1 MHSIQFLSAILKGN
15 WLIEPNFAFA
25 QGPLIASFINRQTE
39 FAPEILN
46 SLTAYAVDAKD
57 INGAKYNSNEGFK
70 GAPQN
75 SVAVIAVKGVLMKED
90 MVCGPAGTA
99 TLGRIIQQA
108 DNNPNIS
115 ALVLH
120 IDSPGGTVDGTEALA
135 NLIRNT
141 QKPVVAFVDGLMA
154 SAALWIGS
162 AANEII
168 ASTDTDE
175 IGSVG
180 VIMRFADW
188 QPHWEKKGVKF
199 HTVAASTSPEKNK
212 AFDELR
218 EGNYDAYIKEVLD
231 PLDEKFMNVIKER
244 FPNCEDKHLTGKVFF
259 ARDVMGIFVNS
270 IGTLGDAITRAHQ
283 LSNPQEE
290 NTNQNLKNTRTMK
303 QFAKLNA
310 VLGLDALESVDE
322 AVSMN
327 EEQLELVESALLQN
341 DQSVANARTEAETQR
356 DAANAALSTAETQR
370 DAANAEL
377 ATAQTTIATAQT
389 ALANATTAFDAIDPT
404 IAAAESPEAKAL
416 AVRTLLAAKPG
427 VKIEGILDTTDPVG
441 KTSTETDWEAI
452 NNLPHN
458 KEVDENS

>member
-25 QGPLIASFINRQTE
+25 QGSLIASFINRQTE
-39 FAPEILN
+39 FTPEKLN
-46 SLTAYAVDAKD
+46 PLTAFAVDAKD
-57 INGAKYNSNEGFK
+57 INGSKSSSSEGFK

-75 SVAVIAVKGVLMKED
+75 SVAVISVKGVLMKED

-99 TLGRIIQQA
+99 TLGRSIQQA
-108 DNNPNIS
+108 DSNPNIS
-115 ALVLH
+115 AIVLH

-135 NLIRNT
+135 NIIRNT

-231 PLDEKFMNVIKER
+231 PIDKKFMDVIKER

-259 ARDVMGIFVNS
+259 ARDVMDIFINS
-270 IGTLGDAITRAHQ
+270 IGTLGDAVTRAHQ
-283 LSNPQEE
+283 LSNTEVE
-290 NTNQNLKNTRTMK
+290 NSNHNLKNRSSMK
-303 QFAKLNA
+303 QFAKLNT

-341 DQSVANARTEAETQR
+341 DQAVANARTEAETQR
-356 DAANAALSTAETQR
+356 DAANASLVTS
-370 DAANAEL
+370 NNS
-377 ATAQTTIATAQT
+377 
-389 ALANATTAFDAIDPT
+389 LANAVAAFDAIDPT
-404 IAAAESPEAKAL
+404 IAAAESPEAKAE
-416 AVRTLLAAKPG
+416 AVRSLLAAKPG
-427 VKIEGILDTTDPVG
+427 VKIEGNLETTDPAAKKG
-441 KTSTETDWEAI
+441 TETDWEAI

-458 KEVDENS
+458 KEVDENF

>member
-25 QGPLIASFINRQTE
+25 QGSLIASFINRQTE
-39 FAPEILN
+39 FTPEISTPL
-46 SLTAYAVDAKD
+46 SAFAVDSKD
-57 INGAKYNSNEGFK
+57 INGTKYSSNEGFT
-70 GAPQN
+70 GAPKN
-75 SVAVIAVKGVLMKED
+75 SVAVISVKGVLMKED

-108 DNNPNIS
+108 DNHPNIS
-115 ALVLH
+115 AIVLH

-135 NLIRNT
+135 NIIRNT
-141 QKPVVAFVDGLMA
+141 NKPVVAFADGLMA

-218 EGNYDAYIKEVLD
+218 EGSYDNYIKEVLD
-231 PLDEKFMNVIKER
+231 PIDKKFMDTIKER
-244 FPNCEDKHLTGKVFF
+244 FPNCEEKHLTGKVFF
-259 ARDVMGIFVNS
+259 ARDVMGVFINS
-270 IGTLGDAITRAHQ
+270 IGTLADSVNRAYELSITEEAN
-283 LSNPQEE
+283 SNH
-290 NTNQNLKNTRTMK
+290 NLKNIRSMK
-303 QFAKLNA
+303 QFAKINA
-310 VLGLDALESVDE
+310 VLGLDALESADE

-341 DQSVANARTEAETQR
+341 DQAVADARTDAETQR
-356 DAANAALSTAETQR
+356 DAANAS
-370 DAANAEL
+370 L
-377 ATAQTTIATAQT
+377 ATTQTS
-389 ALANATTAFDAIDPT
+389 LANAVAAFDAIDPT
-404 IAAAESPEAKAL
+404 IASAESPEAKAQ
-416 AVRTLLAAKPG
+416 AVRILLAAKPG
-427 VKIEGILDTTDPVG
+427 VKIEGNLEITDPAA
-441 KTSTETDWEAI
+441 KKSTETDWEAI

-458 KEVDENS
+458 IEVDENS

>member
-25 QGPLIASFINRQTE
+25 QGSLIASFINRQTE
-39 FAPEILN
+39 FTPEILN
-46 SLTAYAVDAKD
+46 PLTAFAVDAKD
-57 INGAKYNSNEGFK
+57 INGAKYSNNEGFK

-75 SVAVIAVKGVLMKED
+75 SVAVISVKGVLMKGD

-115 ALVLH
+115 SIVLH

-135 NLIRNT
+135 NIIRNAN
-141 QKPVVAFVDGLMA
+141 KPVVAFVDGLMA

-218 EGNYDAYIKEVLD
+218 EGNYDDYIKDVLD
-231 PLDEKFMNVIKER
+231 PIDKKFMDIIKER
-244 FPNCEDKHLTGKVFF
+244 FPNCENKHLTGKVFF
-259 ARDVMGIFVNS
+259 ARDVMDVFVNS
-270 IGTLGDAITRAHQ
+270 IGTLGNAVTRAYQ
-283 LSNPQEE
+283 LSNPEEE
-290 NTNQNLKNTRTMK
+290 NSNHNLKNRRSMK

-310 VLGLDALESVDE
+310 VLELDALESVDE

-341 DQSVANARTEAETQR
+341 DQAVANARTEAETQR
-356 DAANAALSTAETQR
+356 DAANASLVTANTS
-370 DAANAEL
+370 
-377 ATAQTTIATAQT
+377 
-389 ALANATTAFDAIDPT
+389 LANAVAAFDAIDPT
-404 IAAAESPEAKAL
+404 IAAAESPEAKAE

-427 VKIEGILDTTDPVG
+427 VKIEGNLEITDPAA

-458 KEVDENS
+458 IEVDENS

>member
-25 QGPLIASFINRQTE
+25 QGSLIASFINRQTE
-39 FAPEILN
+39 FTPEKLN
-46 SLTAYAVDAKD
+46 PLTAFAVDAKD
-57 INGAKYNSNEGFK
+57 INGAKYNSSEGFK

-75 SVAVIAVKGVLMKED
+75 SVAVISVKGVLMKED

-115 ALVLH
+115 SIVLH

-135 NLIRNT
+135 NIIRNT
-141 QKPVVAFVDGLMA
+141 NKPVVAFVDGLMA

-218 EGNYDAYIKEVLD
+218 EGNYDAYIKDVLD
-231 PLDEKFMNVIKER
+231 PIDKKFMDTIKER

-259 ARDVMGIFVNS
+259 ARDIMGVFVNS
-270 IGTLGDAITRAHQ
+270 IGTLGDAVTRAYQ
-283 LSNPQEE
+283 LSNPEEE
-290 NTNQNLKNTRTMK
+290 NSNHNLKNRRSMK

-327 EEQLELVESALLQN
+327 QEQLELVESALLQN
-341 DQSVANARTEAETQR
+341 DQKVTDARSEAETQR
-356 DAANAALSTAETQR
+356 DS
-370 DAANAEL
+370 ANAEL
-377 ATAQTTIATAQT
+377 VTAQTS
-389 ALANATTAFDAIDPT
+389 LSNAVAAFDSIDPT
-404 IAAAESPEAKAL
+404 IAAADSPEAKAE

-427 VKIEGILDTTDPVG
+427 VKIEGNLEITDPAA
-441 KTSTETDWEAI
+441 KKSTETDWEAI

-458 KEVDENS
+458 IEVDENS

>member
-25 QGPLIASFINRQTE
+25 QGSLIASFINRQTE
-39 FAPEILN
+39 FTPEI
-46 SLTAYAVDAKD
+46 STPLTAFAVNVKD
-57 INGAKYNSNEGFK
+57 INGTKYSNQEGFK
-70 GAPQN
+70 DAPQN
-75 SVAVIAVKGVLMKED
+75 SVAVISVKGVLMKED

-115 ALVLH
+115 AIVLH

-135 NLIRNT
+135 NIIRNT
-141 QKPVVAFVDGLMA
+141 QKPVVAFADGLMA

-199 HTVAASTSPEKNK
+199 HTVAASTSPEKSK

-218 EGNYDAYIKEVLD
+218 EGNYDSYIKEVLD
-231 PLDEKFMNVIKER
+231 PIDKKFMDTIKER

-259 ARDVMGIFVNS
+259 ARDIMGVFVNS
-270 IGTLGDAITRAHQ
+270 IGTLSDSVARAFE
-283 LSNPQEE
+283 LANPIVANSNH
-290 NTNQNLKNTRTMK
+290 NLKHTRSMK

-327 EEQLELVESALLQN
+327 QEQLELVESALLQN
-341 DQSVANARTEAETQR
+341 DQTITDARIEAEIQRDTANAS
-356 DAANAALSTAETQR
+356 LVTAETQR
-370 DAANAEL
+370 DAASASL
-377 ATAQTTIATAQT
+377 AMAQTS
-389 ALANATTAFDAIDPT
+389 LANAVAAFDAIDPT

-427 VKIEGILDTTDPVG
+427 VKIEGNLETTDPAA
-441 KTSTETDWEAI
+441 KKSTETDWESI
-452 NNLPHN
+452 NSLQHN
-458 KEVDENS
+458 IEVDENY

>member
-1 MHSIQFLSAILKGN
+1 
-15 WLIEPNFAFA
+15 
-25 QGPLIASFINRQTE
+25 
-39 FAPEILN
+39 
-46 SLTAYAVDAKD
+46 
-57 INGAKYNSNEGFK
+57 
-70 GAPQN
+70 
-75 SVAVIAVKGVLMKED
+75 MKED

-99 TLGRIIQQA
+99 TLGRIILQA

-115 ALVLH
+115 AIVLH

-135 NLIRNT
+135 NIIRNT
-141 QKPVVAFVDGLMA
+141 HKPVVAFVDGLMA

-231 PLDEKFMNVIKER
+231 PLDVKFMNVIKER
-244 FPNCEDKHLTGKVFF
+244 FPNCEEKHLTGKVFF

-270 IGTLGDAITRAHQ
+270 IGTLADAVTRAYE
-283 LSNPQEE
+283 LANPIETNSN
-290 NTNQNLKNTRTMK
+290 NNLKNTRTMK

-310 VLGLDALESVDE
+310 VLGLDALESVDD

-327 EEQLELVESALLQN
+327 EEQLELVDSALLQN
-341 DQSVANARTEAETQR
+341 DQAVADARTEAETLR
-356 DAANAALSTAETQR
+356 DAANAS
-370 DAANAEL
+370 L
-377 ATAQTTIATAQT
+377 AIATT
-389 ALANATTAFDAIDPT
+389 SLANATTAFDAIDPT
-404 IAAAESPEAKAL
+404 IAAAESPEAKAE

-427 VKIEGILDTTDPVG
+427 VKIEGILETTDPVG

>member
-1 MHSIQFLSAILKGN
+1 MHAIQFLSAILKGN

-25 QGPLIASFINRQTE
+25 QGSLIASFINRQTE

-46 SLTAYAVDAKD
+46 PQTAFAVDAKD
-57 INGAKYNSNEGFK
+57 INGAKYSSREGFN
-70 GAPQN
+70 GAPKN
-75 SVAVIAVKGVLMKED
+75 SVAVISVKGVLMKED

-115 ALVLH
+115 AIVLH

-135 NLIRNT
+135 NIIRNT
-141 QKPVVAFVDGLMA
+141 QKPVVAFADGLMA

-231 PLDEKFMNVIKER
+231 PIDKKFMDVIKER
-244 FPNCEDKHLTGKVFF
+244 FPDCEEKHLTGKVFF
-259 ARDVMGIFVNS
+259 ARDVMGVFVNS
-270 IGTLGDAITRAHQ
+270 IGTLNDSITRAYQ
-283 LSNPQEE
+283 LSNPEE
-290 NTNQNLKNTRTMK
+290 EKSNHNLKNTRTMK

-341 DQSVANARTEAETQR
+341 DQAVADARSEAETQR
-356 DAANAALSTAETQR
+356 DAANASLVTAENQR

-377 ATAQTTIATAQT
+377 ATAQTT
-389 ALANATTAFDAIDPT
+389 LANATTAFDAIDPT
-404 IAAAESPEAKAL
+404 IASAESPEAKAQ

-427 VKIEGILDTTDPVG
+427 VKIEGILDTNDPAG

>member
-1 MHSIQFLSAILKGN
+1 MHSIHFLSAILKGN

-25 QGPLIASFINRQTE
+25 QGSLIASFINRQTE
-39 FAPEILN
+39 FTPEISN
-46 SLTAYAVDAKD
+46 PLTAFAVDAKD
-57 INGAKYNSNEGFK
+57 INGTKYSSSEGFK
-70 GAPQN
+70 GAPSN
-75 SVAVIAVKGVLMKED
+75 SVAVISVRGILMKED

-108 DNNPNIS
+108 DSNPKIS
-115 ALVLH
+115 AIVLN

-135 NLIRNT
+135 NIIRNT
-141 QKPVVAFVDGLMA
+141 NKPVVAFADGLMA
-154 SAALWIGS
+154 SATFWIGS

-199 HTVAASTSPEKNK
+199 HTISASTSPEKNK
-212 AFDELR
+212 AFNELR
-218 EGNYDAYIKEVLD
+218 EGSYDTYIKEVLD
-231 PLDEKFMNVIKER
+231 PIDKKFMDIIKER
-244 FPNCEDKHLTGKVFF
+244 FPECEDKHLTGKVFF
-259 ARDVMGIFVNS
+259 ARDVMGVFVNS
-270 IGTLGDAITRAHQ
+270 IGTLSDAITRAYQ
-283 LSNPQEE
+283 LTSPEEE
-290 NTNQNLKNTRTMK
+290 NTNHNIKNRRSMK
-303 QFAKLNA
+303 QFVKLNA
-310 VLGLDALESVDE
+310 VLGLDALESADE

-327 EEQLELVESALLQN
+327 EEQLELVESALFQN
-341 DQSVANARTEAETQR
+341 EQAVAEARTEAETQR
-356 DAANAALSTAETQR
+356 DAANA
-370 DAANAEL
+370 EL
-377 ATAQTTIATAQT
+377 ATTKTILTN
-389 ALANATTAFDAIDPT
+389 ALAAFDSIDPT
-404 IAAAESPEAKAL
+404 IAAAESAETKAE

-427 VKIEGILDTTDPVG
+427 VKTEGILDTTDPVG

>member
-25 QGPLIASFINRQTE
+25 QGSLIASFINRQTE
-39 FAPEILN
+39 FTPEI
-46 SLTAYAVDAKD
+46 STPLTAFAVDAKD
-57 INGAKYNSNEGFK
+57 INGTKYGDREGFT
-70 GAPQN
+70 GAPKN
-75 SVAVIAVKGVLMKED
+75 SVAVISVKGVLMKED

-108 DNNPNIS
+108 DNNPSIS
-115 ALVLH
+115 AIVLH

-135 NLIRNT
+135 NIIRNT
-141 QKPVVAFVDGLMA
+141 NKPVVAFADGLMA

-199 HTVAASTSPEKNK
+199 HTVAASTSPEKNR

-218 EGNYDAYIKEVLD
+218 EGNYDSYIKEVLD
-231 PLDEKFMNVIKER
+231 PIDKKFMDTIKER
-244 FPNCEDKHLTGKVFF
+244 FPNCEEKHLTGKVFF

-270 IGTLGDAITRAHQ
+270 IGTLSDAVARAHQ
-283 LSNPQEE
+283 LSNSEEE
-290 NTNQNLKNTRTMK
+290 NSNHNLKNRRSMK
-303 QFAKLNA
+303 QFTKLNA

-322 AVSMN
+322 SVSMN

-341 DQSVANARTEAETQR
+341 DQAVAAART
-356 DAANAALSTAETQR
+356 NAETQR

-377 ATAQTTIATAQT
+377 VTAQTT
-389 ALANATTAFDAIDPT
+389 LSNAVAAFDAIDPI
-404 IAAAESPEAKAL
+404 IASAESPEAKAQ

-427 VKIEGILDTTDPVG
+427 VKIEGNHEITDPAA
-441 KTSTETDWEAI
+441 KKSTETDWEAI

-458 KEVDENS
+458 IEVDENS

>member
-1 MHSIQFLSAILKGN
+1 MYAIQFLSAILKGN

-39 FAPEILN
+39 FTPEI
-46 SLTAYAVDAKD
+46 STPLTAFAVDAKD
-57 INGAKYNSNEGFK
+57 INGTKYSSREGFN
-70 GAPQN
+70 GAPRN
-75 SVAVIAVKGVLMKED
+75 SVAVISVKGVLMKED

-108 DNNPNIS
+108 ENSHNI
-115 ALVLH
+115 AAIVLH

-135 NLIRNT
+135 NIIRNT

-231 PLDEKFMNVIKER
+231 PIDKKFMDVIKER
-244 FPNCEDKHLTGKVFF
+244 FPDCEEKHLTGKVFF

-270 IGTLGDAITRAHQ
+270 TGTLTDAINRAYQ
-283 LSNPQEE
+283 LSNPEEE
-290 NTNQNLKNTRTMK
+290 NTNHNLKNRRTMK

-341 DQSVANARTEAETQR
+341 DQAVTDARTGAEA
-356 DAANAALSTAETQR
+356 QR

-377 ATAQTTIATAQT
+377 ATVQST
-389 ALANATTAFDAIDPT
+389 LANATTAFDAIDPT
-404 IAAAESPEAKAL
+404 IAAAQSPEAKA
-416 AVRTLLAAKPG
+416 AAIRTLLAAKPG
-427 VKIEGILDTTDPVG
+427 VKTEGILDTTDPAA
-441 KTSTETDWEAI
+441 KKSTETDWEAI

>member
-25 QGPLIASFINRQTE
+25 QGSLIASFINRQTE
-39 FAPEILN
+39 FTTEILHP
-46 SLTAYAVDAKD
+46 LTAFAVDAKD
-57 INGAKYNSNEGFK
+57 INGAKFNSSEGFK

-75 SVAVIAVKGVLMKED
+75 SVAVISVKGVLMKED

-99 TLGRIIQQA
+99 TLGRLIQQA

-115 ALVLH
+115 AIVLH
-120 IDSPGGTVDGTEALA
+120 IDSPGGTVDGTEALG
-135 NLIRNT
+135 NIIRNT

-199 HTVAASTSPEKNK
+199 HTVAASTSPEKSK

-231 PLDEKFMNVIKER
+231 PIDKKFMDTIKER
-244 FPNCEDKHLTGKVFF
+244 FPSCEDKHLTGKVFF
-259 ARDVMGIFVNS
+259 ARDIMDVFVNS
-270 IGTLGDAITRAHQ
+270 IGTLGDAVTRAYQ
-283 LSNPQEE
+283 LSNPEEE
-290 NTNQNLKNTRTMK
+290 NSNHNLKNRRSMK

-327 EEQLELVESALLQN
+327 QEQLDLVESALLQN
-341 DQSVANARTEAETQR
+341 DQAVADARTEAETQR
-356 DAANAALSTAETQR
+356 DAANASLSTA
-370 DAANAEL
+370 NNS
-377 ATAQTTIATAQT
+377 
-389 ALANATTAFDAIDPT
+389 LANATNAFDVIDPT
-404 IAAAESPEAKAL
+404 IAAAESPEAKAE

-427 VKIEGILDTTDPVG
+427 VKIEGNLEITDPAA
-441 KTSTETDWEAI
+441 KKSTETDWEAI

>member
-25 QGPLIASFINRQTE
+25 QGSLIASFINRQTE
-39 FAPEILN
+39 FTPEILN
-46 SLTAYAVDAKD
+46 PQTAFAVDVKD
-57 INGAKYNSNEGFK
+57 INGAKYSNNEGFK

-75 SVAVIAVKGVLMKED
+75 SVAVISVKGVLMKED

-99 TLGRIIQQA
+99 TLGRVIQQA
-108 DNNPNIS
+108 YNNPNIS
-115 ALVLH
+115 AIVLH

-135 NLIRNT
+135 NIIRNT
-141 QKPVVAFVDGLMA
+141 QKPVVAYVDGLMA

-218 EGNYDAYIKEVLD
+218 EGKYDAYVKEVLD
-231 PLDEKFMNVIKER
+231 PIDKKFMDVIKER

-259 ARDVMGIFVNS
+259 ARDIMGVFVNS
-270 IGTLGDAITRAHQ
+270 IGTLGDAVTRAYQ
-283 LSNPQEE
+283 LSNPEEE
-290 NTNQNLKNTRTMK
+290 NSNHNLKNRRSMK

-341 DQSVANARTEAETQR
+341 DQVITDARTEAETQR
-356 DAANAALSTAETQR
+356 DAANASLVTAKTS
-370 DAANAEL
+370 
-377 ATAQTTIATAQT
+377 
-389 ALANATTAFDAIDPT
+389 LANATTAFDAIDPI
-404 IAAAESPEAKAL
+404 IAAAESPEAKAE

-427 VKIEGILDTTDPVG
+427 VKIEGNLETTDPAA
-441 KTSTETDWEAI
+441 KKSTETDWEAI

>member
-25 QGPLIASFINRQTE
+25 QGSLIASFINRQTE
-39 FAPEILN
+39 FTPEISN
-46 SLTAYAVDAKD
+46 PLTAFAVDAKD
-57 INGAKYNSNEGFK
+57 IYGTKHSSNEGFA

-115 ALVLH
+115 AIVLH

-135 NLIRNT
+135 NIIRNT
-141 QKPVVAFVDGLMA
+141 DKPVVAFADGLMA

-212 AFDELR
+212 VFDELR
-218 EGNYDAYIKEVLD
+218 EGNYDSYIKEVLD
-231 PLDEKFMNVIKER
+231 PIDKKFMDTIKER

-270 IGTLGDAITRAHQ
+270 IGTLSDAVARAHQ
-283 LSNPQEE
+283 LSNPEEE
-290 NTNQNLKNTRTMK
+290 NSNHNLKHTRSMK

-310 VLGLDALESVDE
+310 VLGLDALESADE
-322 AVSMN
+322 AVSLN

-341 DQSVANARTEAETQR
+341 DQAVAAARTEAETQR
-356 DAANAALSTAETQR
+356 DAANA
-370 DAANAEL
+370 EL
-377 ATAQTTIATAQT
+377 AIAQTS
-389 ALANATTAFDAIDPT
+389 LANAVAAFDAIDPT
-404 IAAAESPEAKAL
+404 IAVAESPEAKAQ

-427 VKIEGILDTTDPVG
+427 VKIEGNLEITDPAA
-441 KTSTETDWEAI
+441 KKSTETDWEAI

-458 KEVDENS
+458 IEVDENS

>member
-25 QGPLIASFINRQTE
+25 QGSLIASFINRQTE

-46 SLTAYAVDAKD
+46 PLTAYAVDTKD
-57 INGAKYNSNEGFK
+57 FNGAKHSSGEGFT
-70 GAPQN
+70 GAPKN
-75 SVAVIAVKGVLMKED
+75 SVAVISVKGVLMKED
-90 MVCGPAGTA
+90 MICGPAGTA
-99 TLGRIIQQA
+99 TLGKIIQQA
-108 DNNPNIS
+108 DNNPNIT
-115 ALVLH
+115 AIVLH

-259 ARDVMGIFVNS
+259 ARDVMGVFVNS
-270 IGTLGDAITRAHQ
+270 IGTLGDAVTRAYQ
-283 LSNPQEE
+283 LANPEEE
-290 NTNQNLKNTRTMK
+290 NTNHNLKNIRTMK
-303 QFAKLNA
+303 QFEKLNA
-310 VLGLDALESVDE
+310 VLGLDALESADE
-322 AVSMN
+322 SVSMN

-341 DQSVANARTEAETQR
+341 DQAVTNARTEAETQR
-356 DAANAALSTAETQR
+356 DAANTQLATAESQR

-377 ATAQTTIATAQT
+377 AIAQTSIATAKT

-404 IAAAESPEAKAL
+404 IAAAESPEAKVL

-427 VKIEGILDTTDPVG
+427 VKIEGILDTTDPAA

>member
-1 MHSIQFLSAILKGN
+1 MHAIQFLSAILNGN

-39 FAPEILN
+39 FAPEILHP
-46 SLTAYAVDAKD
+46 LTAFAVDAKD
-57 INGAKYNSNEGFK
+57 INGTKYSSNEGFN

-75 SVAVIAVKGVLMKED
+75 SVVVISVKGVLMKED

-99 TLGRIIQQA
+99 TLGKIIQQA
-108 DNNPNIS
+108 DNSQNI
-115 ALVLH
+115 AAIVLH

-135 NLIRNT
+135 NIIRNT

-168 ASTDTDE
+168 VSTDTDE

-231 PLDEKFMNVIKER
+231 PIDKKFMDVIKER
-244 FPNCEDKHLTGKVFF
+244 FPDCEEKHLTGKVFF

-270 IGTLGDAITRAHQ
+270 IGTLGDAITRAYQ
-283 LSNPQEE
+283 LSSPEEE
-290 NTNQNLKNTRTMK
+290 NTNHILKNTRTMK
-303 QFAKLNA
+303 QFANLNA

-341 DQSVANARTEAETQR
+341 DQAIADARTEAETQM
-356 DAANAALSTAETQR
+356 

-377 ATAQTTIATAQT
+377 ATAQTT
-389 ALANATTAFDAIDPT
+389 LANATTAFDAIDPT
-404 IAAAESPEAKAL
+404 IAAAQSPEAKAE
-416 AVRTLLAAKPG
+416 AIRTLLAAKPG
-427 VKIEGILDTTDPVG
+427 VKIEGILDTTDPAA
-441 KTSTETDWEAI
+441 KKSTETDWEAI

>member
-25 QGPLIASFINRQTE
+25 QGSLIASFINRQTE
-39 FAPEILN
+39 FTPEI
-46 SLTAYAVDAKD
+46 STPLTAFAVNAKD
-57 INGAKYNSNEGFK
+57 INGEKYNNNEGFK

-75 SVAVIAVKGVLMKED
+75 SVAVISVKGVLMKED

-115 ALVLH
+115 AIVLH

-135 NLIRNT
+135 NIIRNT
-141 QKPVVAFVDGLMA
+141 NKPVVAFADGLMA

-218 EGNYDAYIKEVLD
+218 EGNYDSYIKEVLD
-231 PLDEKFMNVIKER
+231 PIDKKFMDTIKER

-270 IGTLGDAITRAHQ
+270 IGTLSDSIARAYQ
-283 LSNPQEE
+283 LANPEETNSNH
-290 NTNQNLKNTRTMK
+290 NLKHTRSMK

-310 VLGLDALESVDE
+310 VLGLDAIESADE
-322 AVSMN
+322 AVSLN
-327 EEQLELVESALLQN
+327 EEQLELVEGALLQN
-341 DQSVANARTEAETQR
+341 DQAVASARTEAETQR
-356 DAANAALSTAETQR
+356 DAANASLV
-370 DAANAEL
+370 
-377 ATAQTTIATAQT
+377 TAQTSLSNATA
-389 ALANATTAFDAIDPT
+389 AFDAIDPT
-404 IAAAESPEAKAL
+404 IAAADSPEAKAQ

-427 VKIEGILDTTDPVG
+427 PTGARARRGRGPRLRRTPSASRRSPSPRRG
-441 KTSTETDWEAI
+441 AG
-452 NNLPHN
+452 
-458 KEVDENS
+458 

>member
-15 WLIEPNFAFA
+15 WLIESNFAFA
-25 QGPLIASFINRQTE
+25 QGSLIASFINRQTE
-39 FAPEILN
+39 FTPEI
-46 SLTAYAVDAKD
+46 STPLTAFAVDAKD
-57 INGAKYNSNEGFK
+57 INGTKYINNEGFN
-70 GAPQN
+70 GTPQN
-75 SVAVIAVKGVLMKED
+75 SVAVISVKGVLMKED

-108 DNNPNIS
+108 DSNPNIS
-115 ALVLH
+115 SIVLH

-141 QKPVVAFVDGLMA
+141 QKPVVAFADGLMA

-212 AFDELR
+212 DFDALR

-231 PLDEKFMNVIKER
+231 PIDKKFMDVIKER

-259 ARDVMGIFVNS
+259 ARDVMDVFVNS
-270 IGTLGDAITRAHQ
+270 IGTLSDAITRAYQ
-283 LSNPQEE
+283 LSNPKEE
-290 NTNQNLKNTRTMK
+290 NTNHNLKNTRTMK

-310 VLGLDALESVDE
+310 VLGLDALESADE

-341 DQSVANARTEAETQR
+341 DQAVADARTEAETQR
-356 DAANAALSTAETQR
+356 DAANASLV
-370 DAANAEL
+370 
-377 ATAQTTIATAQT
+377 TAQTS
-389 ALANATTAFDAIDPT
+389 LANATAAFDAIDPT
-404 IAAAESPEAKAL
+404 IASAESPEAKAQ

-427 VKIEGILDTTDPVG
+427 VKIEGNLEIMDPTA
-441 KTSTETDWEAI
+441 KKSNETDWEAI

-458 KEVDENS
+458 IEVDENS